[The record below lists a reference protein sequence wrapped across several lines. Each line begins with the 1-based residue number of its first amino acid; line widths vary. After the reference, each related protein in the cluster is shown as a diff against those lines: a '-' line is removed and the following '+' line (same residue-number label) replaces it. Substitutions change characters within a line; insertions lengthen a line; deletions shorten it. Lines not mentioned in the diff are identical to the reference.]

1 MEEFDNLDDLKELEQ
16 DELEEAKE
24 IIEDNEKLNYG
35 YNWFV
40 IFPYKELEMIKKC
53 YEELG
58 LPDFTT
64 SIIIV
69 NDDLSEEQEM
79 AYISFVN
86 KALRFNGHIGSS
98 KSDGKSI
105 MQTVEDMGGSDGEE
119 LYVFKEGKVS
129 HKKVDL
135 SIL

>member
-1 MEEFDNLDDLKELEQ
+1 MNEDMDDLRDLEE

-40 IFPYKELEMIKKC
+40 IFPYKELETIKKK
-53 YEELG
+53 YEELK

-64 SIIIV
+64 SIIII
-69 NDDLSEEQEM
+69 NEELSEEQEM

-86 KALRFNGHIGSS
+86 KALKFNGHVGSS
-98 KSDGKSI
+98 HSDEKSI
-105 MQTVEDMGGSDGEE
+105 MQAIEDMGGNEGEG
-119 LYVFKEGKVS
+119 LYIFKNGKVS